1 MSTDEPRKWGL
12 QETPHERKRVR
23 FPKVARQ
30 KHICQVPKRK
40 FFFWLSNLLFFV
52 LHQNPLTIEIAELMS
67 AGRRD
72 GIFSNTVL
80 EEPEAYDVVFFHGF
94 GNKIVTR
101 NKVYE
106 TMRGRLCCC
115 TQFALKV
122 TFPERILGAHGSVQ
136 KVWREVV
143 GKVE

>member
-1 MSTDEPRKWGL
+1 MPGAKKE
-12 QETPHERKRVR
+12 
-23 FPKVARQ
+23 A
-30 KHICQVPKRK
+30 
-40 FFFWLSNLLFFV
+40 FFWLSNLLFF

-67 AGRRD
+67 AGRRE

-106 TMRGRLCCC
+106 RASFLFC
-115 TQFALKV
+115 TVCFKSN
-122 TFPERILGAHGSVQ
+122 FPERILGAHGAVQ

>member
-1 MSTDEPRKWGL
+1 MPGRSTFARCQKG
-12 QETPHERKRVR
+12 R
-23 FPKVARQ
+23 FS
-30 KHICQVPKRK
+30 
-40 FFFWLSNLLFFV
+40 FWLSNLLFFV

-67 AGRRD
+67 SGRRE

-106 TMRGRLCCC
+106 RASFLFC
-115 TQFALKV
+115 TVCFKSN
-122 TFPERILGAHGSVQ
+122 FPERILGAHGAVQ